1 MALGAEVRSVLWE
14 TLRGGMAQV
23 TMGLVGGALMSLALS
38 FAVRDLFFAEKLM
51 DWGVYGMVS
60 ALMLG
65 TGIAAS
71 LIPAARATRVNPVE
85 ALRQD

>member
-1 MALGAEVRSVLWE
+1 
-14 TLRGGMAQV
+14 
-23 TMGLVGGALMSLALS
+23 MGLVGGALLAFALS
-38 FAVRDLFFAEKLM
+38 SLMRDLFFAEKLV
-51 DWGVYGMVS
+51 DWGVYGTVS
-60 ALMLG
+60 ALMLA